1 MSEGVRV
8 DVSVVFLKLSCQ
20 DFHAIFCLCLDRS
33 GSRTDAWSTSD
44 RRYLKMRRILKL
56 QNPNQNLAGS
66 VDSEREGRYR
76 IFHKTLC
83 TGAQSVLPPSWA
95 PGQSAE
101 CLLLYNVSLL
111 SGLRRVRGRSGL
123 PGLRTAPGRS
133 VSGLRQGWGGRG
145 SQGRIL
151 NSNID
156 HFVESFNNSDKV
168 LFKTIL

>member
-44 RRYLKMRRILKL
+44 RRYLKMRRILRL

-76 IFHKTLC
+76 IFHKTL
-83 TGAQSVLPPSWA
+83 ALLPSQCYPL
-95 PGQSAE
+95 PG
-101 CLLLYNVSLL
+101 LLASQQNVSFYNVSLL

-156 HFVESFNNSDKV
+156 HFV
-168 LFKTIL
+168 